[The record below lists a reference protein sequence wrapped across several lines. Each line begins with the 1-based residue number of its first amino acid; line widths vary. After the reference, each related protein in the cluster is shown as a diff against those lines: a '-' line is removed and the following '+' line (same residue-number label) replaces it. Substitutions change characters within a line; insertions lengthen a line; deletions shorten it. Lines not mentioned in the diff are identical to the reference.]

1 MNNPGAVPLE
11 FRAVSVARFRILSPA
26 RFAGLLRKRSEN
38 VPLIRLHLF
47 PRLPTLPPAVAGR
60 QIIRHSRL
68 FFARAGFASPE
79 LAFCLALRPRRFILS
94 RASQN
99 RMSRRSKTKAAPK
112 SAVVLSD
119 RWFVLGSCL
128 FLATAT
134 WFVFGQTRS
143 FQFINFDDNE
153 YVFKNAQVARG
164 LTAEGIVWA
173 FTHVYAAN
181 WHPLTWLSHM
191 LDAHLYGLNPGGHH
205 LTSVVLHGAT
215 AILLFLVVRNMTGA
229 LWRSAFVGAVF
240 AIHPLRVESVAWVAE
255 RKDVLSGLFFV
266 LTIGAYVRYA
276 RQPSGKRYG
285 VVLLLFALGL
295 MSKPMLVTL
304 PIVLLALDYWPLNRL
319 SPAGDATKNP
329 PTPRQLVLEKL
340 PLLALAAA
348 SSLATL
354 FAQKVALQPLATVS
368 LMVRIGNALMSCVVY
383 LYQAFWPSC
392 LAPLYP
398 FAIDQVLPGKVLVAL
413 AILAAISLTICYFR
427 RRRYLVTG
435 WLWYLVML
443 APVIGILQVGSQAHA
458 DRYTYLPHIGLYLLL
473 TWVAAD
479 SFQRWR
485 LSRFVLPFLS
495 ISVLLTLAVTAR
507 TQTSYWRESE
517 TLWRRALACTS
528 RNSGAEQ
535 NLGQAI
541 HEKGNVE
548 EAIVHFQ
555 NALRIDPSQASVH
568 SALGVALLETGRAQ
582 QSLTYLERALQI
594 DPNDADAHYNFG
606 NTLLQLGRAREA
618 VAQYSRA
625 LELNRDD
632 VEAQNNL
639 AWVLATCPDAAVRD
653 GTRAVTIAE
662 RADSLAMHKSPVISA
677 TLAAAYAEAGRF
689 ADAVRA
695 AERAIQLAS
704 AEGNESRANSV
715 RAQIE
720 LYRTASAFRDRRYT
734 PIP

>member
-1 MNNPGAVPLE
+1 
-11 FRAVSVARFRILSPA
+11 
-26 RFAGLLRKRSEN
+26 
-38 VPLIRLHLF
+38 
-47 PRLPTLPPAVAGR
+47 
-60 QIIRHSRL
+60 
-68 FFARAGFASPE
+68 
-79 LAFCLALRPRRFILS
+79 
-94 RASQN
+94 
-99 RMSRRSKTKAAPK
+99 MSRRSQTKATPK
-112 SAVVLSD
+112 NAAVSSD
-119 RWFVLGSCL
+119 RWFVLGVCV
-128 FLATAT
+128 FLAAIT
-134 WFVFGQTRS
+134 WFVFGQTRA

-164 LTAEGIVWA
+164 LTMEGIVWA

-191 LDAHLYGLNPGGHH
+191 VDAQLYGLNPGGHH
-205 LTSVVLHGAT
+205 LTNVFLHGAT
-215 AILLFLVVRNMTGA
+215 AVLLFLLLRNMTGA
-229 LWRSAFVGAVF
+229 LWRSAFVAVVF

-255 RKDVLSGLFFV
+255 RKDVLCGLFFV

-276 RQPSGKRYG
+276 RQPSATRYG
-285 VVLLLFALGL
+285 LLMLLFALGL

-304 PIVLLALDYWPLNRL
+304 PVILLALDYWPLNRL
-319 SPAGDATKNP
+319 VSSGDGQTNLTNP
-329 PTPRQLVLEKL
+329 RKLLLEKL

-368 LMVRIGNALMSCVVY
+368 LTVRVGNALMSCVVY
-383 LYQAFWPSC
+383 LYQTFWPSC
-392 LAPLYP
+392 LAALYP
-398 FAIDQVLPGKVLVAL
+398 FAIDQVQPGKVLLAL
-413 AILAAISLTICYFR
+413 VVLAAISIAVFYFR

-458 DRYTYLPHIGLYLLL
+458 DRYTYLPHIGLYVLL
-473 TWVAAD
+473 TWAAAD
-479 SFQRWR
+479 VIERWR
-485 LSRFVLPFLS
+485 HSRLVLGA
-495 ISVLLTLAVTAR
+495 LAIGLVMALALAAR
-507 TQTSYWRESE
+507 IQASYWQNSE
-517 TLWRRALACTS
+517 TLWRRALSCTT
-528 RNSGAEQ
+528 RNSRAEQ

-541 HEKGNVE
+541 HEKGNME

-555 NALRIDPSQASVH
+555 NALRIDPSHALVH
-568 SALGVALLETGRAQ
+568 SALGVALLEMGQPQ
-582 QSLTYLERALQI
+582 QSLTYLERALEI
-594 DPNDADAHYNFG
+594 DPNDADAHYNCG

-639 AWVLATCPDAAVRD
+639 AWVLATCPDAAVRN
-653 GTRAVTIAE
+653 GIQAVAIAE
-662 RADSLAMHKSPVISA
+662 RADSLTMSKSPVISA

-695 AERAIQLAS
+695 AERAFQLAS
-704 AEGNESRANSV
+704 AEGNQSRANSI

-720 LYRTASAFRDRRYT
+720 LYRTAAAFRDRRYT
-734 PIP
+734 PVP

>member
-1 MNNPGAVPLE
+1 
-11 FRAVSVARFRILSPA
+11 
-26 RFAGLLRKRSEN
+26 
-38 VPLIRLHLF
+38 
-47 PRLPTLPPAVAGR
+47 
-60 QIIRHSRL
+60 
-68 FFARAGFASPE
+68 
-79 LAFCLALRPRRFILS
+79 
-94 RASQN
+94 
-99 RMSRRSKTKAAPK
+99 MSRRSKTKAAPK
-112 SAVVLSD
+112 SVVASSD
-119 RWFVLGSCL
+119 RWLVLSVCV
-128 FLATAT
+128 FLAAIT
-134 WFVFGQTRS
+134 WFVFGQTRA

-164 LTAEGIVWA
+164 LTMEGIVWA

-191 LDAHLYGLNPGGHH
+191 VDSQLYGLNPAGHH
-205 LTSVVLHGAT
+205 LTNVFLHAAT
-215 AILLFLVVRNMTGA
+215 AVLLFLILRNMTGA
-229 LWRSAFVGAVF
+229 LWRSAFVAAVF

-266 LTIGAYVRYA
+266 LAIGAYVRYA
-276 RQPSGKRYG
+276 RHPSVLRYG
-285 VVLLLFALGL
+285 LVMLLFALGL
-295 MSKPMLVTL
+295 MCKPMLVTL
-304 PIVLLALDYWPLNRL
+304 PVVLLALDYWPLNRL
-319 SPAGDATKNP
+319 LPFGNRTANIPG
-329 PTPRQLVLEKL
+329 PRKLVLEKL

-392 LAPLYP
+392 LAALYP
-398 FAIDQVLPGKVLVAL
+398 FAIDQVRPGKVLIAL
-413 AILAAISLTICYFR
+413 VVLAAISISVFYFR
-427 RRRYLVTG
+427 RRRYLAAG
-435 WLWYLVML
+435 WLWYLIML

-458 DRYTYLPHIGLYLLL
+458 DRYTYLPHIGLYFLL
-473 TWVAAD
+473 TWAAAD
-479 SFQRWR
+479 LVERWR
-485 LSRFVLPFLS
+485 HSRLIMGTLAIGIV
-495 ISVLLTLAVTAR
+495 LTLTFVAR
-507 TQTSYWRESE
+507 TQASYWQNSE
-517 TLWRRALACTS
+517 TLWRRTLACTS

-548 EAIVHFQ
+548 EAMVHFQ

-568 SALGVALLETGRAQ
+568 SALGVALLEIGRAD
-582 QSLTYLERALQI
+582 QSLISLRRALEI

-625 LELNRDD
+625 LEINRDD
-632 VEAQNNL
+632 IEAQNNL
-639 AWVLATCPDAAVRD
+639 AWVLATCPDAAVRN
-653 GTRAVTIAE
+653 GIQAVTIAE
-662 RADSLAMHKSPVISA
+662 RANSLTMEKSPVISA

-689 ADAVRA
+689 ADAVKA
-695 AERAIQLAS
+695 AERAHQAAL
-704 AEGNESRANSV
+704 AEGNQSRANSI

-734 PIP
+734 PVP